1 MIQVGIVGY
10 GKMGKI
16 RAQTI
21 MDTGRARICA
31 AYDPSPVSSEQ
42 DLPWVDSVEKLLDHP
57 GIHTVFICTP
67 NYMNKP
73 LTIAALQA
81 GKHVFC
87 EKPPAFTAADVE
99 EIRTIEAAS
108 GRKLM
113 YGFNHRHHG
122 SMQRA
127 KREIESGNYGRILWI
142 RGRYGKS
149 VDVNFSGSWRA
160 NKESAGGGILLDQGI
175 HMVDLFLYFAEEF
188 DIVQA
193 LVSNLYWKLDIEDNV
208 FAQFLNTRTGIA
220 ASLHSTMTQWRHL
233 FSLEIFLEKGH
244 IVINGLK
251 TPSGTYGD
259 EVLTLEHNSR
269 KPPEARWD
277 ETVRITYNS
286 DTSWHSEV
294 NAFFDA
300 IENDHPVLIGNSGDA
315 LNLMRH
321 MDQIYAQGRFQTRNS
336 NPQPTSQ
343 THFTSPPEAAVV
355 ERVTK
360 RNSHEIFQQ
369 MDSHA

>member
-1 MIQVGIVGY
+1 MIKTGIIGY

-16 RAQTI
+16 RAKTALE
-21 MDTGRARICA
+21 TTRAKICA
-31 AYDPSPVSSEQ
+31 VYEPARDSADV
-42 DLPWVDSVEKLLDHP
+42 DLPWVETTAEVLQHAE
-57 GIHTVFICTP
+57 IQAVFICTP
-67 NYMNKP
+67 NNLNKP

-87 EKPPAFTAADVE
+87 EKPPAFTARDIE
-99 EIRTIEAAS
+99 EIRDAEAAS

-127 KREIESGNYGRILWI
+127 KHEVESGNYGRLLWM

-149 VDVNFSGSWRA
+149 VDLNFTKTWRA
-160 NKESAGGGILLDQGI
+160 RQELAGGGILLDQGI
-175 HMVDLFLYFAEEF
+175 HMLDLFLFFAEEF
-188 DIVQA
+188 DVVQA

-208 FAQFLNTRTGIA
+208 FAQFLNTKTGIA

-259 EVLTLEHNSR
+259 EVLTLEHNSS
-269 KPPEARWD
+269 KPPEVRWD
-277 ETVRITYNS
+277 ETVRITYNA
-286 DTSWHSEV
+286 DTSWRSEV
-294 NAFFDA
+294 DSFFDA
-300 IENDHPVLIGNSGDA
+300 IEHDRPVMAGNSADA
-315 LNLMRH
+315 LKLMRLI
-321 MDQIYAQGRFQTRNS
+321 DQIYTQGRWQTI
-336 NPQPTSQ
+336 NPNPN
-343 THFTSPPEAAVV
+343 FTSLSFSAPPPEEPVIR
-355 ERVTK
+355 RVAK
-360 RNSHEIFQQ
+360 RKNHELFQR
-369 MDSHA
+369 MDSNT